1 VQPQEIDMK
10 IRLNELRNIIRS
22 EVRRAMNEM
31 VGMKCKWC
39 GEHEVTDPDLTIKN
53 FEGKEI
59 PACESCY
66 NDPDYNPDLIQ
77 NGGEPEMG
85 GPAGYDP
92 EAGHDPETR
101 PFMNSAPRASWYYG
115 EE

>member
-1 VQPQEIDMK
+1 MK

-31 VGMKCKWC
+31 AGMECKWC
-39 GEHEVTDPDLTIKN
+39 GKGLVTNPEHTI
-53 FEGKEI
+53 EGAHGEEI

-77 NGGEPEMG
+77 KEEEPEMEE
-85 GPAGYDP
+85 PAGYDP
-92 EAGHDPETR
+92 ETS
-101 PFMNSAPRASWYYG
+101 PFMKSAKRASWYYG
-115 EE
+115 KE